1 MKELI
6 FPMLS
11 ADSIRVR
18 ANRVSEMRNGDV
30 YAELLLHK
38 DARIDMAML
47 DKYVG
52 PMNWK
57 REQRDINMRLM
68 CRVSIWD
75 EEKQEWIY
83 KEDVGVESNIAKEKG
98 EVSDA
103 FKRACTNWGI
113 GRELYTAPHIRIKLD
128 GRYDYRKADD
138 KNGKIT
144 VTAVI
149 GVSEIECDE
158 NRQIVKLVLRDG
170 NNRERFVWM
179 KKTNASLNEPI
190 ETPEGQ
196 EKIAKVVKTPT
207 ITPAQEAVLEA
218 LVERFGKPG
227 CKEARDA
234 LSSLLEQYGYSR
246 TEELPKE
253 EAQLIAQAIKTWGRL
268 NP

>member
-6 FPMLS
+6 FPVLS

-75 EEKQEWIY
+75 EEKKEWIY

-113 GRELYTAPHIRIKLD
+113 GR
-128 GRYDYRKADD
+128 
-138 KNGKIT
+138 
-144 VTAVI
+144 
-149 GVSEIECDE
+149 C
-158 NRQIVKLVLRDG
+158 
-170 NNRERFVWM
+170 ERF
-179 KKTNASLNEPI
+179 AACSGLNCSSFWLRS
-190 ETPEGQ
+190 
-196 EKIAKVVKTPT
+196 
-207 ITPAQEAVLEA
+207 PAAFFKLQPCSAAGRTVAVYRQGILT
-218 LVERFGKPG
+218 
-227 CKEARDA
+227 
-234 LSSLLEQYGYSR
+234 LLWAFPLFKYVSGFSGAG
-246 TEELPKE
+246 TGIFAFP
-253 EAQLIAQAIKTWGRL
+253 
-268 NP
+268 